1 MVLAEVEE
9 EVFAEDY
16 DDHEDDGRT
25 KSLSHYDDKNTH
37 AKDDVSFMVR
47 WVYRINCATIDKNPT
62 CFIILISFF
71 EH

>member
-25 KSLSHYDDKNTH
+25 KSLSHYDDKNTY
-37 AKDDVSFMVR
+37 KDDVSFMVR
-47 WVYRINCATIDKNPT
+47 WVLRINGATR
-62 CFIILISFF
+62 
-71 EH
+71 